1 MSEKTAEL
9 AERLRKQF
17 SGPMTE
23 EEIEFLRD
31 VQGAIE
37 FAIRNGLSF
46 AQVLLWLSHDL
57 GEIVRNGCDISKAK
71 AQGFQPQVA
80 GYSKITEDD
89 FGESEEPPA

>member
-9 AERLRKQF
+9 AERLREHF
-17 SGPMTE
+17 SGPMSE
-23 EEIEFLRD
+23 EEVEFLRD

-46 AQVLLWLSHDL
+46 APVLLWLSHDL
-57 GEIVRNGCDISKAK
+57 GEIVRNGCDLGKAK
-71 AQGFQPQVA
+71 AQGFQPKVT
-80 GYSKITEDD
+80 GYSKITEED